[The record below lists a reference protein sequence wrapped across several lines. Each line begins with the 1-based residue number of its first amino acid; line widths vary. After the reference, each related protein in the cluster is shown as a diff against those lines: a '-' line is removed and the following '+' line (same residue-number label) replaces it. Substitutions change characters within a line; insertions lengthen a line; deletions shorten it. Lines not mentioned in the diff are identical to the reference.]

1 MQQRELGALLV
12 SVVGIG
18 CNNFGARL
26 DQSAT
31 SDVVNSALDA
41 GINFFDTADI
51 YGATKSEEF
60 LGVALAGRRADAV
73 VATALNGAFVP
84 KRLRAE
90 TPLREGDRIEIVAP
104 RQGG

>member
-1 MQQRELGALLV
+1 MTLRLTINGEPQDLAAPTLAEALEALG
-12 SVVGIG
+12 
-18 CNNFGARL
+18 
-26 DQSAT
+26 
-31 SDVVNSALDA
+31 
-41 GINFFDTADI
+41 
-51 YGATKSEEF
+51 Y
-60 LGVALAGRRADAV
+60 ADAV